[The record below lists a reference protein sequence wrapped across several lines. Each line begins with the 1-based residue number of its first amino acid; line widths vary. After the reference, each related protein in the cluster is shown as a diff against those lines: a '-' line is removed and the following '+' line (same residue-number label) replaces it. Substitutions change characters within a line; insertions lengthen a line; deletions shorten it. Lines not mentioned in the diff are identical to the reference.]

1 MQLIWWNLLLL
12 HAWAAPAPDAR
23 FQHDLQQLL
32 RIPAG
37 HPFNQPD
44 LQQPISQEP
53 TSHPPFSPGHRDP
66 YDHKVDSVGDDREPL
81 PFRNGDGT
89 TVMGPRNRDRERQNP
104 DLVRPPSTDHGSM
117 PNMRWSFADSHI
129 RIEEGGWTRQTTIR
143 ELPTS
148 RELAGVNMRLDQG
161 VIRELHWH
169 TEAEWAYVLA
179 GKVRVTALD
188 TEGGSFMD
196 DLEAGDLWYFPA
208 GHPHSLQGL
217 GENGTEFLLIFD
229 NGHFSEESTF
239 ILTDWMAHTPKAVLA
254 ENFRIAA
261 SKFDKI
267 PTSEKYIFQGTN
279 PGSIEDEKPR
289 GFKKSKINF
298 THHMHSQK
306 PLETSG
312 GLVRITDS
320 TIFPISKTVSAAHL
334 EIAPGALR
342 EMHWHPNADEWTY
355 FKKGRARVTIF
366 AAEGNARTFN
376 YMAGDVGIVPR
387 NHGHYVENLSDEE
400 PLEILEIFRSDA
412 FQDFS
417 LAQWLGRTP
426 PRMIA
431 DHLYASDPELAREF
445 LKKIEG
451 AEKDPIKDT
460 I

>member
-1 MQLIWWNLLLL
+1 MQLTRFLLSLAVS
-12 HAWAAPAPDAR
+12 HIAGAVPAPDL
-23 FQHDLQQLL
+23 DLQNLL
-32 RIPAG
+32 KVPAG
-37 HPFNQPD
+37 HPAGLF
-44 LQQPISQEP
+44 QQTVIGPE
-53 TSHPPFSPGHRDP
+53 PPFSPGHRDP
-66 YDHKVDSVGDDREPL
+66 YDHKVDSVGDGIQPL

-89 TVMGPRNRDRERQNP
+89 TVMGPRNPDRERQNP
-104 DLVRPPSTDHGSM
+104 DIVRPPSTDHGSM

-148 RELAGVNMRLDQG
+148 RQLAGVNMRLDSG

-196 DLEAGDLWYFPA
+196 DLEEGDLWYFPA

-229 NGHFSEESTF
+229 DGHFSEESTF
-239 ILTDWMAHTPKAVLA
+239 VLTDWLAHTPKAVLA
-254 ENFRIAA
+254 ENFGM
-261 SKFDKI
+261 SPQKFDNI
-267 PTSEKYIFQGTN
+267 PSSERYIFQGSK
-279 PGSIEDEKPR
+279 PGSIEHEKPR
-289 GFKKSKINF
+289 TFKKSKINF
-298 THHMHSQK
+298 THHMLAQE
-306 PLETSG
+306 PVQTSG

-320 TIFPISKTVSAAHL
+320 TNFPISKTVAAAHL

-355 FKKGRARVTIF
+355 YKKGRARVTIF
-366 AAEGNARTFN
+366 AAEGNARTFDFV
-376 YMAGDVGIVPR
+376 AGDVGIIPR
-387 NHGHYVENLSDEE
+387 NMGHFVENLSDDE
-400 PLEILEIFRSDA
+400 PLEILEIFRADR

-417 LAQWLGRTP
+417 LFQWLGSTP
-426 PRMIA
+426 RRMIA
-431 DHLYASDPELAREF
+431 DNIFPDDPKAAEEF